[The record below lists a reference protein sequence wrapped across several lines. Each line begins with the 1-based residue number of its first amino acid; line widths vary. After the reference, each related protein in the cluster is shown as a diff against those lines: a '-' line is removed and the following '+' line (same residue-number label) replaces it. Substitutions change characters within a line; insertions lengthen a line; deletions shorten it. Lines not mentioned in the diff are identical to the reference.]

1 MRGHGGVNDDDM
13 TSGDVDV
20 TDDELGPE
28 GARLTVE
35 FCGEEYDVAVGES
48 FTIGREGDLVVDE
61 DNPYL
66 HRQLVDLR
74 HEGGFWWISNVGTRL
89 SLTVTGEAG
98 TLQSVVGPGSQVPV
112 VLPDL
117 AVLFTAGETTYEV
130 NVHSAAPTF
139 VVSPHQELDQPPGD
153 HTLGAVEL
161 TPTQFRLI
169 LALAE
174 GSLRRAGTG
183 ISELPSNAK
192 AAERLGWPITTFNRK
207 LDNVCDK
214 FSAAGVKGLRGG
226 AGKLAT
232 NRRARLVEYA
242 VAARIVRPEHLQ
254 ILDEPESGA

>member
-1 MRGHGGVNDDDM
+1 MNDHRDVEHDDDLDDDL
-13 TSGDVDV
+13 TS
-20 TDDELGPE
+20 DDDTQDEVS
-28 GARLTVE
+28 RLTVE
-35 FCGEEYDVAVGES
+35 FCGEEYDIEVGDT
-48 FTIGREGDLVVDE
+48 FTIGREADLVVDE

-74 HEGGFWWISNVGTRL
+74 HERGLWWITNVGSRL

-112 VLPDL
+112 VLPEL

-130 NVHSAAPTF
+130 NVHSEAPTF
-139 VVSPHQELDQPPGD
+139 VVSPHQDLDQPAGD
-153 HTLGAVEL
+153 RTLGAVEL

-226 AGKLAT
+226 AGRLAT

-242 VAARIVRPEHLQ
+242 VAARIVRPEHLEL
-254 ILDEPESGA
+254 LDEPGGDG